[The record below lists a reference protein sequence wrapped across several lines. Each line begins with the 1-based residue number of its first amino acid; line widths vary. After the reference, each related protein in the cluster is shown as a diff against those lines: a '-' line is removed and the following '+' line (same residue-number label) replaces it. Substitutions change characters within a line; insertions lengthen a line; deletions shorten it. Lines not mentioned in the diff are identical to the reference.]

1 LKRGRTRVISQLDLP
16 GPAFG
21 MTADADALWVTDSHD
36 GSFLKID
43 PGVHT

>member
-1 LKRGRTRVISQLDLP
+1 
-16 GPAFG
+16 

-36 GSFLKID
+36 GSLLKID